1 MNQSPDLHAL
11 TAALAPDW
19 RVFEDDC
26 AAVRQ
31 RPALS
36 LPTDSG
42 VFIYGAGRFGRD
54 VAAALQDQGQGVLGF
69 IDRRSSGAPVDGLA
83 SWTLPQVA
91 SRLSGQT
98 VWVAVFNREAPLLG
112 IAQQLLAAGARQ
124 VCMPWDFYPLVA
136 AKLGWRYWLSGPEEI
151 LQNLDA
157 IGRTYQRLADSTS
170 QQRLVDVCRFR
181 LGLQLAYS
189 QFVDPQPQYFNEL
202 TLPRPDQPVRYVDA
216 GAFNGDT
223 YLALK
228 SQARVD
234 EAWLF
239 EPDPQNYRLL
249 VQAIKGASV
258 VHALPLALS
267 DGYHQVAFS
276 VGGGEAAPVQAQ
288 HGAQTDSIAT
298 CALDDVLGDTAVNLI
313 KLDVEGAEREA
324 LLGMRQALRRHRP
337 ALAISAYHRPS
348 DVWALVDV
356 LAETLEG
363 YRFHLRQHFYNSFEL
378 VLYAIPIH

>member
-1 MNQSPDLHAL
+1 MKQGVSTHRSWTTCFHFWTPPSWLQCAAPHLDETVNQSPDLHAL

-249 VQAIKGASV
+249 VQASKVRRSFMRFRWLCRMATTRWPS
-258 VHALPLALS
+258 P
-267 DGYHQVAFS
+267 S
-276 VGGGEAAPVQAQ
+276 VGA
-288 HGAQTDSIAT
+288 
-298 CALDDVLGDTAVNLI
+298 
-313 KLDVEGAEREA
+313 
-324 LLGMRQALRRHRP
+324 RQLP
-337 ALAISAYHRPS
+337 FRPS
-348 DVWALVDV
+348 TARRPTASPPARWMMS
-356 LAETLEG
+356 LATP
-363 YRFHLRQHFYNSFEL
+363 R
-378 VLYAIPIH
+378 